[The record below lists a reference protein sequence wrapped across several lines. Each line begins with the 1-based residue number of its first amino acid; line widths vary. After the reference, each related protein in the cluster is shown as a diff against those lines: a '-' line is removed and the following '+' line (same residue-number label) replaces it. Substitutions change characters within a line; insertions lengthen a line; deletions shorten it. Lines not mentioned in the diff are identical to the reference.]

1 MEINVD
7 SPIINELNNKLDVDK
22 NDKTLKDIIWLLYE
36 STLLNSGFTLEQP
49 STFCNRINRMIKLG
63 LSIDEEEKEE
73 KEVEEVEEKNEIV
86 DLEEGNME
94 ELD

>member
-1 MEINVD
+1 
-7 SPIINELNNKLDVDK
+7 
-22 NDKTLKDIIWLLYE
+22 
-36 STLLNSGFTLEQP
+36 
-49 STFCNRINRMIKLG
+49 MIKLG
-63 LSIDEEEKEE
+63 LSIDEEE